1 MAATPY
7 EILTYVGRGTGSRD
21 YQRLK
26 AALDRLQSTT
36 ISTSIRQPAEGRRHR
51 FSWINEWQERTDR
64 NGRPD
69 GIEMIVPD
77 WFYQAVLDDALVLTI
92 DRTYFDLTGG
102 LDRWLYR
109 LVRKHGGRQRDGW
122 RFDFHHFH
130 QKSGSLSPFKRFA
143 FELRD
148 IIRRQPLP
156 GYTLFLEA
164 EIGGRML
171 LAFEPVPPCGKP
183 VNGLVLSGTRTIVLS
198 GTAGS
203 CYREPK
209 PSLTNGNRSRNRA
222 LNLESNIDSNLEERA
237 RDVENLIR
245 DTARRLRIEAKKT
258 ASAAPYSSEPSF
270 YISFGINENGL
281 FVMWLGDIAK
291 LPETEQYYLRSENV
305 PSDHHIGSEF
315 YEGQIEAK
323 FTEEAPENK
332 LFRLR
337 SELNEASRS
346 SLGFPIFQ
354 VSSEILDSA
363 ILVRDPIFDTKTSR
377 AQVAQ
382 ALNDVYVESL
392 EAGQLKKHVKAQDVD
407 VSNIKGIKLLEQLM
421 ITLGYSDDLREL
433 MKSFYLIY
441 DLLVSQSHLMTTNAR
456 REKVNSVAAR
466 LGMDDKATFADI
478 YEKIRDA
485 LCETLIKMEATL
497 KGPSS

>member
-1 MAATPY
+1 MTARRRSLSERGQLDLFRALPGDFAPRDAQDIMAYPFFSLAKSKRIAPIDFAAGSVTIRVEAVPDHGMATIWDADILIWAASQIVEARDIGLRTSRLMAATPY

-122 RFDFHHFH
+122 RFDFRHLH
-130 QKSGSLSPFKRFA
+130 QKSGSLSPYKRFA

-171 LAFEPVPPCGKP
+171 LAFEPAAPCGKP

-198 GTAGS
+198 GTQGS
-203 CYREPK
+203 CYQEPK
-209 PSLTNGNRSRNRA
+209 PGLTHGKESGNRA
-222 LNLESNIDSNLEERA
+222 LNLESNKESNLEGRA

-245 DTARRLRIEAKKT
+245 DTAKSLSITGKKRE
-258 ASAAPYSSEPSF
+258 SAASQ
-270 YISFGINENGL
+270 
-281 FVMWLGDIAK
+281 
-291 LPETEQYYLRSENV
+291 T
-305 PSDHHIGSEF
+305 
-315 YEGQIEAK
+315 
-323 FTEEAPENK
+323 
-332 LFRLR
+332 
-337 SELNEASRS
+337 SRS
-346 SLGFPIFQ
+346 GPAQNGTSAADDPPAPRLP
-354 VSSEILDSA
+354 LD
-363 ILVRDPIFDTKTSR
+363 PP
-377 AQVAQ
+377 
-382 ALNDVYVESL
+382 
-392 EAGQLKKHVKAQDVD
+392 G
-407 VSNIKGIKLLEQLM
+407 G
-421 ITLGYSDDLREL
+421 
-433 MKSFYLIY
+433 
-441 DLLVSQSHLMTTNAR
+441 R
-456 REKVNSVAAR
+456 R
-466 LGMDDKATFADI
+466 
-478 YEKIRDA
+478 
-485 LCETLIKMEATL
+485 
-497 KGPSS
+497 